1 MNINVNKIPS
11 FNGYVVLDEKVIANA
26 GDEILIPF
34 TDSDQKLLILVT
46 NTVGAEDA
54 EIIFE
59 KGEMLQSTD
68 DLEIM
73 VAEGKTIAV
82 SLESGKFKKK
92 DGNVKA
98 TVTESLEIQLIALP

>member
-1 MNINVNKIPS
+1 MNINVNKIPN
-11 FNGYVVLDEKVIANA
+11 FNGYVVLDEKVVANA

-34 TDSDQKLLILVT
+34 THSDQKLLILVS
-46 NTVGAEDA
+46 NTGAEDA

-73 VAEGKTIAV
+73 VPEGKTIAV